1 MIRRLISLIRQHIY
15 LVFLL
20 KARHEFLNL
29 LLIGQHLSR
38 FAHLIDAFCTTG
50 SSIIITE
57 AINRDLLG
65 DRAGLLLLFTF
76 VHRIIRTRSS
86 LCFTGFIEW
95 IFRAVIRLK
104 QTLGELS
111 GHLFGV
117 LGVAI

>member
-50 SSIIITE
+50 SSIIFTE
-57 AINRDLLG
+57 AINRNLLG
-65 DRAGLLLLFTF
+65 DRGFLLLFTF

-104 QTLGELS
+104 QTLGELG
-111 GHLFGV
+111 GHLFSV